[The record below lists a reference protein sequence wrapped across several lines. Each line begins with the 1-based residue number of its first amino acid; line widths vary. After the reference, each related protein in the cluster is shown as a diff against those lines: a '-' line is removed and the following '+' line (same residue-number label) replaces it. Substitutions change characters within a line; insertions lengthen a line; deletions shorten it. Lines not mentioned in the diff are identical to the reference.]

1 MLVFVLTG
9 LQLQHLYRLGFSL
22 SLVISFVLAVS
33 ISLVFGIFY
42 NQLLSRVENF
52 QLKVPAKLG
61 LIILPFTISYM
72 YLILFVSVV
81 MAYYRFIKGNS
92 TWIKTERN

>member
-1 MLVFVLTG
+1 MK
-9 LQLQHLYRLGFSL
+9 
-22 SLVISFVLAVS
+22 
-33 ISLVFGIFY
+33 
-42 NQLLSRVENF
+42 NF

>member
-33 ISLVFGIFY
+33 ISLVFGIFTINY
-42 NQLLSRVENF
+42 YRELKNF

-61 LIILPFTISYM
+61 LIILP
-72 YLILFVSVV
+72 LLFP
-81 MAYYRFIKGNS
+81 
-92 TWIKTERN
+92 TCT